1 MCSMLLQR
9 RSLIL
14 VTEDMYKV
22 YLHGIAERTEDC
34 VTESVVNLDKCSG
47 VRLGDQLTR
56 DTRVSLTIRY
66 VPKTSKMKLFFG
78 KRK

>member
-22 YLHGIAERTEDC
+22 YLHGISERTEDC
-34 VTESVVNLDKCSG
+34 ITEGVVNLDKCKD
-47 VRLGDQLTR
+47 VTVGDTLTR

-66 VPKTSKMKLFFG
+66 VPKTLKMKLLLG
-78 KRK
+78 KKR